1 MKATILSL
9 VVLPQNDLISNLVNS
24 LNSLVSAAQT
34 LAPAV
39 AAVIGVGA
47 MLMYMY
53 SDKFADVAKTKMFK
67 IFVGVGVIAGITTV
81 INWMTST
88 ARF

>member
-1 MKATILSL
+1 MKSTILSL
-9 VVLPQNDLISNLVNS
+9 IVLPQNDLITNLETTLNNLV
-24 LNSLVSAAQT
+24 AAGQR

-39 AAVIGVGA
+39 AAVIGVVA

-88 ARF
+88 AKF